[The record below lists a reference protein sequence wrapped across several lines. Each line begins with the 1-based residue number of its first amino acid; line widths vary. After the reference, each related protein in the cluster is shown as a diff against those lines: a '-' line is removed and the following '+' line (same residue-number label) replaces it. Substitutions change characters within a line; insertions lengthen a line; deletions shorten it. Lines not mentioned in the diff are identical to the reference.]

1 MPKMEYMEVEDDLE
15 VVENN
20 GNLGKMLEKK
30 MKYQQKLMKLTKKI
44 KQIILM
50 NMKLMK
56 IKQIIS
62 L

>member
-30 MKYQQKLMKLTKKI
+30 MEKIFIHLKKEKKDKI
-44 KQIILM
+44 LFSDIIYLR
-50 NMKLMK
+50 
-56 IKQIIS
+56 
-62 L
+62 